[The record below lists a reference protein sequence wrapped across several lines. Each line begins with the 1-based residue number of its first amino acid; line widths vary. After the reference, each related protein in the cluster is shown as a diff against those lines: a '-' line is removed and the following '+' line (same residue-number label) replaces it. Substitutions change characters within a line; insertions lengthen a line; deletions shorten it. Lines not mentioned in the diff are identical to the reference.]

1 MPHALAHKDK
11 EPSIIADY
19 AYTLAQS
26 FSTFYNT
33 CPIMSADTSAI
44 IGSRLRIAKITRD
57 VLSLMLNLLG
67 IESPE
72 VMLKA

>member
-1 MPHALAHKDK
+1 
-11 EPSIIADY
+11 
-19 AYTLAQS
+19 
-26 FSTFYNT
+26 
-33 CPIMSADTSAI
+33 MSADTSAI